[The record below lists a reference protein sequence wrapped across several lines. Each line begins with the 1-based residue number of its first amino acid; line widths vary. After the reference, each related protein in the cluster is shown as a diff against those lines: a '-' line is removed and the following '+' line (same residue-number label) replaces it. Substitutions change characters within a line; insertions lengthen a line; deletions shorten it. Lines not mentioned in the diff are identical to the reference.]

1 MIKTKN
7 GIVTLGGKKSDMY
20 ADLGVIIRTL
30 VMEDIITLDEIH
42 RLADWVPTIGTEAD
56 SCDE

>member
-7 GIVTLGGKKSDMY
+7 GNLKLRGSKLDLY
-20 ADLGVIIRTL
+20 ADLGVIIMTL

-42 RLADWVPTIGTEAD
+42 RLADWAPTIGTEAD
-56 SCDE
+56 SCEE

>member
-7 GIVTLGGKKSDMY
+7 GNLKLRGSKSDLC
-20 ADLGVIIRTL
+20 ADLGVVIMTL
-30 VMEDIITLDEIH
+30 VTEGIITLDDVH
-42 RLADWVPTIGTEAD
+42 RLADRVITIGTEAD